1 MSFMDYKRSHG
12 FTLIELIMVMVIMG
26 SLSVVG
32 AGLMSYLIQHSVFI
46 PNQLNMDMV
55 ASDALEIMIEG
66 DDQAKGL
73 RFSRVIN
80 AVQNNQVTFIN
91 QNNQTVRFRFE
102 TVTPPLGLFR
112 SINAGAEARIPYYL
126 PQGVAFSAASSRMFT
141 YYDAS
146 EAVTNNPANVRWV
159 TVSLRAQTGDGT
171 FANWAGKSDLF
182 TGIAVRKLQ

>member
-1 MSFMDYKRSHG
+1 MDCKKSHG
-12 FTLIELIMVMVIMG
+12 FTVVELIMVIVIIG

-73 RFSRVIN
+73 RFSRIIN
-80 AVQNNQVTFIN
+80 AAQNNQVTFIN
-91 QNNQTVRFRFE
+91 QNGQTVRFRLE
-102 TVTPPLGLFR
+102 TAVDPAGLFR
-112 SINAGAEARIPYYL
+112 SINGGLEVLIPYYL
-126 PQGVAFSAASSRMFT
+126 PDGVTLSSLNSRMFT
-141 YYDAS
+141 YYDAN
-146 EAVTNNPANVRWV
+146 EVVTNNPANVRWI
-159 TVSLRAQTGDGT
+159 TVSLQAQTGNGT

-182 TGIAVRKLQ
+182 TSIAVRKFQ